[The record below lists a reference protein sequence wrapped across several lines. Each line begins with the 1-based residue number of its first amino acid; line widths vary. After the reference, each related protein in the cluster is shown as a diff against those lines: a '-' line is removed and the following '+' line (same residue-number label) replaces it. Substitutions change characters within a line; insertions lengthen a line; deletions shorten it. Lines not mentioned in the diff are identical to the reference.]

1 MTINNTIT
9 ERLYGLFVQSAGVQT
24 DSRKVRHGELFFAL
38 RGDNFDGNRYA
49 AAAIEAGAVAAVVDR
64 EEVVEPERAERY
76 VVVEDVL
83 TALQE
88 LAHYHR
94 KQLNTTVLAITG
106 TNGKTTT
113 KELVSAVLSRKFKTA
128 CTVGNLNNH
137 SGVPLT
143 LLSIGAENEVAVVE
157 MGASAQ
163 GEIARLA
170 EIAAPDLGLITN
182 IGRAHLEGF
191 GGVEGIRKGKGELYD
206 YLALNG
212 GTALYRKEDN
222 TLAEMVAER
231 CGLRAVGYS
240 EQLAEG
246 LQSNLVGDYNRF
258 NIAAAVAVGRHFG
271 VEEAQIGAAIAEY
284 VPSNNRSQQV
294 RTEANLLTVDCY
306 NANPSSMAAAVA
318 VHNATEHSGYH
329 RKVLILGDMLELGEW
344 SHEEHEKIVQ
354 AAVEGPADRIIL
366 VGKNFG
372 ATTSKDGRIVR
383 CATAEDVV
391 WLLSEQPLRR
401 AFVLIKGSRGVGLE
415 RVLGAL

>member
-9 ERLYGLFVQSAGVQT
+9 ERLYGLFVQSEGVQT
-24 DSRKVRHGELFFAL
+24 DSRKVHHGELFFAL

-49 AAAIEAGAVAAVVDR
+49 SAAIEAGAVAAVVDR

-137 SGVPLT
+137 IGVPLT